1 MAWAASWL
9 VALTSICLSA
19 GAFSDKGNEQVRRTT
34 LLVGSAAVVAATVG
48 WYLFRPELLFI
59 TKTVNEDLPGVA
71 SGTDI
76 AAGGP
81 STVLAN
87 GHFRSVAH
95 ESSGVAIIHQLAD
108 GARVV
113 RLTAFETSNGPDVRV
128 YLVAASDAP
137 DHETVTRAGF
147 IDLGSLK
154 GNKGDQN
161 YAVPAGVDLGR
172 YRSVTIWCARFGV
185 NFATAPL
192 VAQQQL

>member
-1 MAWAASWL
+1 M
-9 VALTSICLSA
+9 
-19 GAFSDKGNEQVRRTT
+19 RRTT
-34 LLVGSAAVVAATVG
+34 LLIGSAAVVAAAIA

-59 TKTVNEDLPGVA
+59 TKTVNEELPGVA
-71 SGTDI
+71 SSTDL
-76 AAGGP
+76 AAGRA

-95 ESSGVAIIHQLAD
+95 ESTGVATIHQLAN
-108 GARVV
+108 GARIV

-128 YLVAASDAP
+128 YLVAANDAP

-161 YAVPAGVDLGR
+161 YAVPAGVDLSR
-172 YRSVTIWCARFGV
+172 YQSVTIWCARFGV

-192 VAQQQL
+192 MAQRL

>member
-1 MAWAASWL
+1 M
-9 VALTSICLSA
+9 
-19 GAFSDKGNEQVRRTT
+19 RRTT
-34 LLVGSAAVVAATVG
+34 LFIGLAVAAVAALG

-59 TKTVNEDLPGVA
+59 TKTVSEDLPGVA
-71 SGTDI
+71 SGTDT
-76 AAGGP
+76 AGGGP

-95 ESSGVAIIHQLAD
+95 ESSGTATIHRLAD
-108 GARVV
+108 GARIV

-128 YLVAASDAP
+128 YLVAANDAP
-137 DHETVTRAGF
+137 DHETVIRAGF
-147 IDLGSLK
+147 IDLGALK

-172 YRSVTIWCARFGV
+172 FRSVTIWCARFGV

-192 VAQQQL
+192 IAQQQL